1 MSERFDSNLIINI
14 KVSHFLLILL
24 FVAHLGSVLLVTF
37 VPLAWPLKGLFW
49 VALVASA
56 VETWR
61 RYGARTAR
69 PAITGLEL
77 DREGYC
83 SVQRGPEGTWQAY
96 EVAQAVVH
104 PWLVILLL
112 REEGG
117 GGAVGGGGG
126 GGPLGRVIAADA
138 VEPEP
143 FRRLR
148 ARLRLQTRAA

>member
-14 KVSHFLLILL
+14 KVSYLLLTLL
-24 FVAHLGSVLLVTF
+24 LAMYLGSALLVTL

-49 VALVASA
+49 VALAVSA

-61 RYGARTAR
+61 RYGARTVRA
-69 PAITGLEL
+69 AVTGFEL

-83 SVQRGPEGTWQAY
+83 SVRWGPEGVWQAY

-112 REEGG
+112 RKQGRHR
-117 GGAVGGGGG
+117 
-126 GGPLGRVIAADA
+126 PLGLVIVADA
-138 VEPEP
+138 VESEP

>member
-24 FVAHLGSVLLVTF
+24 FVAHLGSALLVAF

-69 PAITGLEL
+69 SAITGLEL
-77 DREGYC
+77 DHEGYC
-83 SVQRGPEGTWQAY
+83 SVRRRPEDAWQAY

-112 REEGG
+112 RKEGRRR
-117 GGAVGGGGG
+117 
-126 GGPLGRVIAADA
+126 PLGLVIAADA

>member
-1 MSERFDSNLIINI
+1 MLERFDSNLIINI
-14 KVSHFLLILL
+14 KVSYLLLTLL
-24 FVAHLGSVLLVTF
+24 LVAHLGSALLVAL

-49 VALVASA
+49 VALAVSA

-61 RYGARTAR
+61 RYGARTVRA
-69 PAITGLEL
+69 AVTGFEL

-83 SVQRGPEGTWQAY
+83 SVRWGPEGVWQAY

-112 REEGG
+112 RKEGRRR
-117 GGAVGGGGG
+117 
-126 GGPLGRVIAADA
+126 PLGLVIVADA

>member
-14 KVSHFLLILL
+14 KVSYLLLTLL
-24 FVAHLGSVLLVTF
+24 LVMHLGSALLVAL
-37 VPLAWPLKGLFW
+37 VPMAWPLKGLFW

-56 VETWR
+56 VEIWR

-69 PAITGLEL
+69 AAVTGLEL

-83 SVQRGPEGTWQAY
+83 SVRRGPEAEGVWQAY

-112 REEGG
+112 RSEGRRR
-117 GGAVGGGGG
+117 
-126 GGPLGRVIAADA
+126 PLGLAIAADA

-148 ARLRLQTRAA
+148 ARLRLRTRAA